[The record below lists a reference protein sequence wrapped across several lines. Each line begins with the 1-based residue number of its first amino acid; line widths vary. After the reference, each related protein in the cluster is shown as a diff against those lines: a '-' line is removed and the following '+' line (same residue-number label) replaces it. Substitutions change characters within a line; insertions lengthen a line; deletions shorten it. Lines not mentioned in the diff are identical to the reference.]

1 MEFSSWREPDECS
14 SLESEVQKAGGVTAT
29 LREGL
34 EVNRASICEYV
45 CARSCST
52 PRNESASKS
61 FLFTQTFRLERSDR
75 WQVQKYTWRQNWSL
89 MLLLTFYLRIKS
101 KKCLSHLKYLGG
113 RNKEQQQNFLSFEW
127 GDQINLDDP
136 GKSCSIK
143 THKKRLWLLY
153 SALPLKISAFEHK
166 LPEAWV
172 SYCSGSAKQRLAEQQ
187 FKTSATLKLSA
198 PLLIR

>member
-1 MEFSSWREPDECS
+1 MC
-14 SLESEVQKAGGVTAT
+14 
-29 LREGL
+29 
-34 EVNRASICEYV
+34 V

-52 PRNESASKS
+52 PRNESASKR
-61 FLFTQTFRLERSDR
+61 FLFTQTFRLQRSDR

-136 GKSCSIK
+136 GKSRSIK
-143 THKKRLWLLY
+143 KYKKDFGFYIQLCRWKYLHLNTSCRRLGFLTAAYQHSSGWRNSNLDLGN
-153 SALPLKISAFEHK
+153 LKVISTFIDKIRFESCQ
-166 LPEAWV
+166 LII
-172 SYCSGSAKQRLAEQQ
+172 CS
-187 FKTSATLKLSA
+187 
-198 PLLIR
+198 LLI